1 LSKYTITT
9 PKADNKAAIE
19 IGATTLMEITVPSEG
34 RRSGSGHPTGWDGTL
49 STTVATPVPLG
60 NNWTLHPIG

>member
-1 LSKYTITT
+1 M
-9 PKADNKAAIE
+9 AAIE
-19 IGATTLMEITVPSEG
+19 IGATTLMEIAVPSEG

-60 NNWTLHPIG
+60 NNWTLGPLG